1 MKKEIIVKCQ
11 DCKKTFQYYSSEFRP
26 FCCEKCKMVDIGHWF
41 NESYVVEGK
50 SNSVYI
56 EEPEKLAKL
65 MEDEDYL

>member
-1 MKKEIIVKCQ
+1 MKKEIIVKCPE
-11 DCKKTFQYYSSEFRP
+11 CKKTFQYYSSEFRP